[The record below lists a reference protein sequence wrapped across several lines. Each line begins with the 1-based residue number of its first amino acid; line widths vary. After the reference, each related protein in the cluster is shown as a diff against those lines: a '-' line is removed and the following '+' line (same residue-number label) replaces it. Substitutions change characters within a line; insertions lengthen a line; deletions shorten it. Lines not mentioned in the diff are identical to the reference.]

1 MKNKLIIG
9 TRRSE
14 LALWQANNVAGL
26 LKEKFP
32 SLEIILKKVVTK
44 GDKILDK
51 PLEAIG
57 GKGLFTKEL
66 ESELLAGTIDIAV
79 HSLKDMPTEL
89 PAGLSILAV
98 PERGAVADVLVSR
111 RKEYNLN
118 TLPIHA
124 TVATGSLRR
133 KSQLLWWRPDF
144 NIPDLRGNVNTRI
157 QKFLDSDWDGVVL
170 AKAGLERLGLTD
182 RITHEFSL
190 KELLPAAGQGALAIE
205 GRSNDK
211 DVAQIVAAIN
221 HSETELCTL
230 AERSFLQ
237 ALGGGCKTPIAVYAS
252 IENAKMFIQGLVGS
266 ADGKKLLRKH
276 LTGDAALA
284 KHLGELLAEKLIN
297 QGAKDLLI
305 L

>member
-14 LALWQANNVAGL
+14 LALWQANHIADL
-26 LKEKFP
+26 IRAKFP

-51 PLEAIG
+51 PLETIG

-66 ESELLAGTIDIAV
+66 ENELLAGSVDIAV

-89 PAGLSILAV
+89 PEGLSILAI
-98 PERGAVADVLVSR
+98 PQRGPVTDVLVSR

-124 TVATGSLRR
+124 SVATGSLRR

-144 NIPDLRGNVNTRI
+144 NIPDLRGNINTRI
-157 QKFLDSDWDGVVL
+157 NKFIESNWDGIVL

-182 RITHEFSL
+182 MITHEFSFN
-190 KELLPAAGQGALAIE
+190 ELLPAVGQGALAIE
-205 GRSNDK
+205 GRSNDSEIK
-211 DVAQIVAAIN
+211 EITSAIN
-221 HSETELCTL
+221 HRETELCTS
-230 AERSFLQ
+230 AERSFLE
-237 ALGGGCKTPIAVYAS
+237 ALGGGCKTPVAAYAS
-252 IENAKMFIQGLVGS
+252 ITNGKLLLQGLVGS
-266 ADGKKLLRKH
+266 ADGRHQVRDSVEGNPEDANRIGKLLA
-276 LTGDAALA
+276 D
-284 KHLGELLAEKLIN
+284 KLIN